1 MANEEQILAPL
12 LSAHRYDDAG
22 QNGRNEYVTEAAIG
36 VDGLQ
41 PTVCFQSPQGT
52 GEPLP
57 RDHVKD

>member
-22 QNGRNEYVTEAAIG
+22 QDGRNEYVTEAALG

-57 RDHVKD
+57 